1 MRRLF
6 LAAIGTILVSTA
18 TIQPAL
24 ANKTSANF
32 NATQSQVTKNATP
45 FQLVNLAY
53 RGQLKGLAGYNSL
66 LNALKFGDIDG
77 KDVVQHGIDSG
88 RLSPETIDN
97 SGYIA
102 VVDQK
107 LQNLLRD

>member
-1 MRRLF
+1 MTRLF

-24 ANKTSANF
+24 ANKTSVNS
-32 NATQSQVTKNATP
+32 NVTQNQAVNNATP

-66 LNALKFGDIDG
+66 LNAVKFGNVDG
-77 KDVVQHGIDSG
+77 KDVVQYGIDSG
-88 RLSPETIDN
+88 RLSPETINN

-102 VVDQK
+102 VVEEK
-107 LQNLLRD
+107 LQDLLRD